1 MSKKRIFII
10 IMSVILCVS
19 LLIII
24 NGLSKRYKLHKW
36 KESQQ
41 REWAE
46 MIEKWNTLYPKG
58 KVDVVEA
65 EWSRIDHDKPK
76 YSQIDASIVSEVIK
90 TIDSNETAK
99 EVGQA
104 IIDNYHEK
112 GYMTEYYL
120 FRIIHY
126 TGDNVWRYEYSV
138 DRENAIVFGGWFF
151 VDIDGEDGKIL
162 RAEIGE

>member
-1 MSKKRIFII
+1 MPKKRIFII
-10 IMSVILCVS
+10 IISVVLCVLLLVTVNS
-19 LLIII
+19 LT
-24 NGLSKRYKLHKW
+24 KRYRLRKW

-41 REWAE
+41 REWEE

-65 EWSRIDHDKPK
+65 EWSRIDHDKPQ

-104 IIDNYHEK
+104 IIDNYHKK
-112 GYMTEYYL
+112 GYIFL
-120 FRIIHY
+120 
-126 TGDNVWRYEYSV
+126 
-138 DRENAIVFGGWFF
+138 
-151 VDIDGEDGKIL
+151 
-162 RAEIGE
+162 